1 MTRHQELEML
11 ESMLLEK
18 LDQVNNALASDV
30 AIMGPDQIREL
41 AEAAEQVV
49 RGAYGQCVE
58 CNASIP
64 LQRLRVKPEAV
75 RCIKCQQQAEQMRV
89 RPEYI
94 RYAS

>member
-1 MTRHQELEML
+1 MTRRQELEIL
-11 ESMLLEK
+11 ESVLLEK

-41 AEAAEQVV
+41 AAAAEQVV
-49 RGAYGQCVE
+49 RGAYGQCVD

-64 LQRLRVKPEAV
+64 LRRLRVKPEAV
-75 RCIKCQQQAEQMRV
+75 RCIACQQRAEQMRMQ
-89 RPEYI
+89 PEYV